1 MRNKQKAWRLGAIV
15 MGRRARAVKAS
26 ATVIG
31 SIFRE
36 FPGKLKATHVK
47 RELLEVKAGRREL
60 CIWTRCLKAP
70 VSGYSAPNW
79 GHSRWSRFTPVNV
92 SYDAFYPLDVV
103 GIEGGVVKVATS

>member
-15 MGRRARAVKAS
+15 MVRRARAVKAS

-36 FPGKLKATHVK
+36 FPGGLKATHVK

-60 CIWTRCLKAP
+60 CVWTRRLKAP

-79 GHSRWSRFTPVNV
+79 GHSQRTRFYQLDVR
-92 SYDAFYPLDVV
+92 YEACYPLDVV
-103 GIEGGVVKVATS
+103 DIEGGVVKVATV